1 MSSCYEYELY
11 KVIQTLQIV
20 ITKLLLMSHSY
31 FSDMIEYL
39 MNESSFELF
48 QTIPSNLV
56 TAFLF
61 ILNINSFLNWSV
73 KSQLILS
80 Y

>member
-48 QTIPSNLV
+48 QTIPSNPRESCNKV
-56 TAFLF
+56 FFYSKYKFL
-61 ILNINSFLNWSV
+61 SFN
-73 KSQLILS
+73 
-80 Y
+80 